1 MKIIVKYLL
10 SFSLLF
16 LGHFSYA
23 QYQTDQERKEY
34 ANQLFEQKKYVEA
47 EPHML
52 YFLSQ
57 ENSTDYSFKYG
68 VCALFTF
75 ADKSKAIRFLSFA
88 AKDRNVNP
96 EAFFYLGK
104 AYHLNYLFNDAIK
117 NFEIFKNKSS
127 PKIQKEFLV
136 DMHIAMCKSGKTLMQ
151 NLTDLVVKDKISSS
165 YDKFQYSYDFSKIGG
180 RILVY
185 DGFQSKLDQKLDYRS
200 VMYFPEGDQN
210 LVFYSSYGKDGN
222 NGLDIYKVRRL
233 QNGWSE
239 PELLP
244 AHINTPYDDAFAFLH
259 SDGKTFYFCSKG
271 HSSMGGYDIFRSIY
285 DDQTNSFGPP
295 SNMDYKINT
304 PDDDIMYVVDS
315 ANNNAFFSSSRA
327 SKAGFIDV
335 YNVRVEVF
343 PIQNVIIAGDFENQ
357 IDSTDYDAEIQ
368 VLDLVTDQVVGIF
381 HPNKERKYTVI
392 LPKSGKYKFVVETPK
407 SESIHTGQVEVMPQK
422 ELSLLKQEISLVK
435 NNGVEQLVIRNL
447 FDQKVDNESEILAE
461 VMLELS
467 NPEVNL
473 DEFPDDLF
481 LEDLSIDEPEQDQQ
495 PIELDEDVDLVA
507 LSNEL
512 SMEAQNEA
520 NEIETKMNASFMVAE
535 SKSEQ
540 SQLAAKQAQEILS
553 NIDEIDNPIEK
564 QQQAELAKEYHQKSK
579 ELNQQAVS
587 ALNVA
592 NSLKEQHEIKIKEAQ
607 ESKEIANSI
616 EKAIKDDS
624 HQEALQQLTQLQEKI
639 STIID
644 QESDVETSKDSKQ
657 QQINSLNKKANVHL
671 KNAQEIRKEQDN
683 IQLNIDNAKREL
695 LSTKKK
701 KDKQDIEQR
710 IERFQQELELTDQM
724 AKEEFEKHEQLIA
737 QTKSLTSEVEMLEEV
752 NELVES
758 NSSISF
764 TDQEKQQLQ
773 EKVLSPEISS
783 GIDDNELL
791 LADLPNEQTEL
802 ILENTIE
809 DENLVDASNSETEE
823 ISNQNQE
830 NSDVAEENTT
840 LSSENESNDNQTL
853 DNQEG
858 STENNNMLESEDQA
872 SISEESKEDQTV
884 DNQESFV
891 ENSNI
896 DESDNSNGNQVTEQ
910 ALFSQKQQEA
920 FNEVVNDLENSES
933 SMYDYSDSFNESIS
947 FNSENS
953 IENAQEIENDL
964 EMLMVAKQEL
974 ASLEYE
980 NLNEEKESRKISR
993 QQEIQQKKLAISE
1006 METELSSS
1014 FQDIVDSEKT
1024 TNDSL
1029 FNSIESILTPELL
1042 LEEDF
1047 LSAKYYND
1055 QAQKQ
1060 YDKANILKQQAAAT
1074 NDVQEKAQLLKEAHQ
1089 NELAAIENQQDALN
1103 LLDDV
1108 ELPVNDVAVNSTE
1121 ITSNPNENLIQENE
1135 LDKFE
1140 SDNNSE
1146 NQENRLLEETETTDQ
1161 PMDVVS
1167 EDSDQPT
1174 ISSSNTNEETDN
1186 QVDVSDNQP
1195 QKESIQADVLETSE
1209 QEDLRET
1216 EDVEQQSELP
1226 NNQSETQAN
1235 STNVEETIN
1244 QEEITATEDLIEQ
1257 SEPNTNQSIEEQNN
1271 SSDAEELTQQ
1281 EFTAS
1286 DEAPEKQ
1293 LEQPEIQ
1300 NLDNDNIVKEEK
1312 VINQTIAGEEF
1323 SSNQQP
1329 EVYKVAAVVIEQKQP
1344 EVDNFSTTSSKE
1356 LMSNNLAE
1364 IDEVVD
1370 YNKEL
1375 DNLNQQLNTTENDK
1389 EVKKIQKKIST
1400 LEAKKLDKELKL
1412 AEVYELANNNE
1423 ISISKSKLEVVK
1435 KQSNALVNDSYE
1447 FNQATAYEVA
1457 ADELLSQ
1464 AEQYRKEAKIE
1475 KDLTKKNELL
1485 KKAAS
1490 SEVVAVEKIE
1500 TAKKLYSEALIEDVS
1515 LSSSIQPEK
1524 PTTSISSE
1532 ELSKNASDFSDN
1544 AQQKLIKS
1552 QDLRFQAEKAKSAER
1567 SALLFEADKLEAL
1580 AKEEKLLAQ
1589 QLLAKSEKVKAYEDY
1604 QREKLQ
1610 LAENLNSVDVQKT
1623 ASKDEYKNYYN
1634 QQKEINE
1641 LSNQLKAVEQEAN
1654 AYDELFKQQ
1663 TIKANSFFNKALE
1676 EEDQQ
1681 KRNEYINTAK
1691 QLKQQAMEN
1700 KQTSDEIKAEAITL
1714 SNEVKKKKVAQAQV
1728 ISSLDNKTANDIKSL
1743 ALAQNNN
1750 TPASISIE
1758 PKEVV
1763 STAFTA
1769 PTVIEKD
1776 IFIVNETTTYSES
1789 NPIPVNPP
1797 HPEGLI
1803 YKVQV
1808 GAFRRP
1814 IPQDLFTGFAPI
1826 SAEKVRDDI
1835 TRYRVGYFKN
1845 ERNANSSKNTIRG
1858 LGYSDA
1864 FVVAIYNGERISL
1877 TEARN
1882 LIENNPS
1889 IARASVSEP
1898 LSPTSITQT
1907 SNENNSNTSSVNEPS
1922 QQEDVVAITQ
1932 SSENQD
1938 LNETENANTSNSEY
1952 IEAMDN
1958 TSAEVNPVETIDGL
1972 FYSVQI
1978 GAFSK
1983 PLDKENAFNVSPL
1996 VTQYKNN
2003 LYKYSTGIFNS
2014 VDEAKVRKDQMNEL
2028 GLSDAFIVAF
2038 YNGERVT
2045 IARSLELSANLNP
2058 VKESLEDNGVTVL
2071 PTNLGRE
2078 FYVNLGV
2085 FGDSVPKSVSNA
2097 LLSMKEFRIKPKS
2110 IGQFRQ
2116 YISGVFSTKEKAIEA
2131 QQKFKQL
2138 GIKDAEVVEFE
2149 NGAMLK
2155 GTPKPFNGLFYR
2167 VHLGTYYEKVPRKL
2181 KDVFVRLDY
2190 LDVEK
2195 VSSKDQ
2201 EDYYAS
2207 NKQLYSQIEQ
2217 VLKDCVDNGVVVAKI
2232 VAFKDGKEIAI
2243 DLAKQ
2248 LTRE

>member
-1 MKIIVKYLL
+1 
-10 SFSLLF
+10 
-16 LGHFSYA
+16 
-23 QYQTDQERKEY
+23 
-34 ANQLFEQKKYVEA
+34 
-47 EPHML
+47 
-52 YFLSQ
+52 
-57 ENSTDYSFKYG
+57 
-68 VCALFTF
+68 
-75 ADKSKAIRFLSFA
+75 
-88 AKDRNVNP
+88 
-96 EAFFYLGK
+96 
-104 AYHLNYLFNDAIK
+104 
-117 NFEIFKNKSS
+117 
-127 PKIQKEFLV
+127 
-136 DMHIAMCKSGKTLMQ
+136 
-151 NLTDLVVKDKISSS
+151 
-165 YDKFQYSYDFSKIGG
+165 
-180 RILVY
+180 
-185 DGFQSKLDQKLDYRS
+185 
-200 VMYFPEGDQN
+200 
-210 LVFYSSYGKDGN
+210 
-222 NGLDIYKVRRL
+222 
-233 QNGWSE
+233 
-239 PELLP
+239 
-244 AHINTPYDDAFAFLH
+244 
-259 SDGKTFYFCSKG
+259 
-271 HSSMGGYDIFRSIY
+271 
-285 DDQTNSFGPP
+285 
-295 SNMDYKINT
+295 
-304 PDDDIMYVVDS
+304 
-315 ANNNAFFSSSRA
+315 
-327 SKAGFIDV
+327 
-335 YNVRVEVF
+335 
-343 PIQNVIIAGDFENQ
+343 
-357 IDSTDYDAEIQ
+357 
-368 VLDLVTDQVVGIF
+368 
-381 HPNKERKYTVI
+381 
-392 LPKSGKYKFVVETPK
+392 
-407 SESIHTGQVEVMPQK
+407 
-422 ELSLLKQEISLVK
+422 
-435 NNGVEQLVIRNL
+435 
-447 FDQKVDNESEILAE
+447 
-461 VMLELS
+461 
-467 NPEVNL
+467 
-473 DEFPDDLF
+473 
-481 LEDLSIDEPEQDQQ
+481 
-495 PIELDEDVDLVA
+495 
-507 LSNEL
+507 
-512 SMEAQNEA
+512 
-520 NEIETKMNASFMVAE
+520 
-535 SKSEQ
+535 
-540 SQLAAKQAQEILS
+540 
-553 NIDEIDNPIEK
+553 
-564 QQQAELAKEYHQKSK
+564 
-579 ELNQQAVS
+579 
-587 ALNVA
+587 
-592 NSLKEQHEIKIKEAQ
+592 
-607 ESKEIANSI
+607 
-616 EKAIKDDS
+616 
-624 HQEALQQLTQLQEKI
+624 
-639 STIID
+639 
-644 QESDVETSKDSKQ
+644 
-657 QQINSLNKKANVHL
+657 
-671 KNAQEIRKEQDN
+671 
-683 IQLNIDNAKREL
+683 
-695 LSTKKK
+695 
-701 KDKQDIEQR
+701 
-710 IERFQQELELTDQM
+710 
-724 AKEEFEKHEQLIA
+724 
-737 QTKSLTSEVEMLEEV
+737 
-752 NELVES
+752 
-758 NSSISF
+758 
-764 TDQEKQQLQ
+764 
-773 EKVLSPEISS
+773 
-783 GIDDNELL
+783 
-791 LADLPNEQTEL
+791 
-802 ILENTIE
+802 
-809 DENLVDASNSETEE
+809 
-823 ISNQNQE
+823 
-830 NSDVAEENTT
+830 
-840 LSSENESNDNQTL
+840 
-853 DNQEG
+853 
-858 STENNNMLESEDQA
+858 MLESEDQA

-896 DESDNSNGNQVTEQ
+896 DESDNSNGDQVTEQ

-953 IENAQEIENDL
+953 TENAEEIENDL

-1006 METELSSS
+1006 METELSLS

-1060 YDKANILKQQAAAT
+1060 YDKANTLKQQASAT

-1108 ELPVNDVAVNSTE
+1108 ELPVNDIAVNSTE
-1121 ITSNPNENLIQENE
+1121 ITSAPNENLIQENE

-1146 NQENRLLEETETTDQ
+1146 NQENSLLEETETTDQ
-1161 PMDVVS
+1161 LMDVAS
-1167 EDSDQPT
+1167 EDSEQPP
-1174 ISSSNTNEETDN
+1174 ISLNNSAEETDN
-1186 QVDVSDNQP
+1186 QEDVSNNQP
-1195 QKESIQADVLETSE
+1195 QQESIQADVLETSE

-1235 STNVEETIN
+1235 SSNLEETIN

-1271 SSDAEELTQQ
+1271 TSDEEESTQQ

-1300 NLDNDNIVKEEK
+1300 NLDNDNKAIEEK
-1312 VINQTIAGEEF
+1312 VINQNIAGEEF

-1370 YNKEL
+1370 YDNEL

-1457 ADELLSQ
+1457 ANELLSQ
-1464 AEQYRKEAKIE
+1464 AEQYRNEAKIE

-1524 PTTSISSE
+1524 PTISISSE
-1532 ELSKNASDFSDN
+1532 ELSKNASDFADN

-1552 QDLRFQAEKAKSAER
+1552 QDLRVQAEKAKSSER

-1589 QLLAKSEKVKAYEDY
+1589 QLLAKSDMVKAYEDY
-1604 QREKLQ
+1604 QQEKLQ

-1641 LSNQLKAVEQEAN
+1641 LSTQLKAVEQEAN
-1654 AYDELFKQQ
+1654 AYNELFKQQ
-1663 TIKANSFFNKALE
+1663 TIKANSYFNKALE

-1750 TPASISIE
+1750 TPVSISIE

-1803 YKVQV
+1803 FKVQV

-1889 IARASVSEP
+1889 IAQASVSEP
-1898 LSPTSITQT
+1898 LSSTSITQT

-1922 QQEDVVAITQ
+1922 QQEDVVATTQ
-1932 SSENQD
+1932 SSDNQD
-1938 LNETENANTSNSEY
+1938 LNETNNANTSNSEY

-1958 TSAEVNPVETIDGL
+1958 TAAEVNPVETIDGL

-2217 VLKDCVDNGVVVAKI
+2217 VLKDCIDNGVVVAKI